1 MSLWYQVNP
10 KLFLYNAA
18 LSVKICFKAGLSL
31 EITVSKRM
39 LQSELNITLKGYLN
53 SANNKTKLKI
63 IKLLKLLLIDLASL

>member
-1 MSLWYQVNP
+1 MSLWYQMNP

-18 LSVKICFKAGLSL
+18 FSVKICFKAGLSL

-39 LQSELNITLKGYLN
+39 LRELNITLKGYLN
-53 SANNKTKLKI
+53 SANNKTELKI